1 MVNGS
6 CKLTVRNRR
15 HLRIVEKIKKNDKH
29 LKETEEEARME
40 EEEEDDNNGAQETP
54 CQETLGDKKLIP
66 ESAFM
71 VPTPEPA
78 PMVPSTV
85 VTPEPTPEADPIHI
99 PKPLRLSSRQSK
111 IPDSLTVSGT
121 GKSYVDAMKAKF
133 VQRMVQKT
141 KRRGGKRRSDQR
153 MN

>member
-1 MVNGS
+1 M
-6 CKLTVRNRR
+6 RNRR
-15 HLRIVEKIKKNDKH
+15 HLRIVEKIKKNDKR

-78 PMVPSTV
+78 PMVPATV
-85 VTPEPTPEADPIHI
+85 VTPEPTPEADPIHT

-111 IPDSLTVSGT
+111 IPDWLTVSGT
-121 GKSYVDAMKAKF
+121 GKSYMDAVKAKF
-133 VQRMVQKT
+133 VQRVVQKT
-141 KRRGGKRRSDQR
+141 DRRGGERSSDQR
-153 MN
+153 SNQV

>member
-1 MVNGS
+1 M
-6 CKLTVRNRR
+6 RNRR
-15 HLRIVEKIKKNDKH
+15 HLRKFEKIKKNDKR

-54 CQETLGDKKLIP
+54 CQETLEDKKLIP

-78 PMVPSTV
+78 PMVPATV
-85 VTPEPTPEADPIHI
+85 VTPEPTPEADPIRT

-111 IPDSLTVSGT
+111 IPDRLTVSGT
-121 GKSYVDAMKAKF
+121 GKSYMDAVKAKF
-133 VQRMVQKT
+133 VQRVVQKT
-141 KRRGGKRRSDQR
+141 ERRGGERSSDQR
-153 MN
+153 SNHV

>member
-1 MVNGS
+1 M
-6 CKLTVRNRR
+6 RNRR
-15 HLRIVEKIKKNDKH
+15 HLRIVEKIKKNDKR

-40 EEEEDDNNGAQETP
+40 EEEEEDNNGAQETP

-78 PMVPSTV
+78 PMVPATV
-85 VTPEPTPEADPIHI
+85 VTPEPTPEADPIRT

-111 IPDSLTVSGT
+111 IPDNLTVIGT
-121 GKSYVDAMKAKF
+121 GKSYMDAMKAKF
-133 VQRMVQKT
+133 VQMVVQKT
-141 KRRGGKRRSDQR
+141 ERRGGERSSDQR
-153 MN
+153 LNQV